1 MTRYIAQRDTAHS
14 GASDETRAMAHV
26 VIYDGES
33 LADAQ
38 AALVQYV
45 TREVAWL
52 RGYSSS
58 VGRADELAAVID
70 EVASLTPDS
79 SGNWARSTVEAAGLV
94 WSIVGMNK

>member
-1 MTRYIAQRDTAHS
+1 MNRYIAQRDTARS

-33 LADAQ
+33 LTDAQ
-38 AALVQYV
+38 SALVHYV
-45 TREVAWL
+45 AKEIAWL
-52 RGYSSS
+52 SGYPSS

-70 EVASLTPDS
+70 EVAALTPDS